1 MHIIFLGLVCAV
13 FFPALILALFAQMKI
28 IIGVESLEIKAFE
41 RSSKLAIEAITNI
54 RTVAGLQCEHTYHD
68 MYMNLL
74 KAPHTMTMNRSHVR
88 GFIFGFSQAM
98 QFFGW
103 GIATFYGGVL
113 VDRDE
118 ITFEDVFKVTH
129 AIIGGAGMVGYSF
142 AFTADFNKAAVA
154 SARVFNL
161 LDRKPLIDTSES
173 AGLRLGLA
181 GAADD
186 SVKGNIKLTN
196 GKFHYPTRPNVTVL
210 NGMSLDIKA
219 GQSVAL
225 VGQSGCGKSTI
236 IQLIQRFYDL
246 HGGSL
251 EVEGQSIESINV
263 PYMRSKIGIVS
274 QEPVLFDR
282 SIADNIKYGDNSR
295 EASMEEVM
303 EAARKANIHS
313 FVTGLPQGYDTRVG
327 GKGSQL
333 SGKEIS
339 YFYKYFFYFHFL
351 ILYYRIW

>member
-1 MHIIFLGLVCAV
+1 MTL
-13 FFPALILALFAQMKI
+13 
-28 IIGVESLEIKAFE
+28 
-41 RSSKLAIEAITNI
+41 
-54 RTVAGLQCEHTYHD
+54 LQ
-68 MYMNLL
+68 
-74 KAPHTMTMNRSHVR
+74 APHTMTMNRSHVR
-88 GFIFGFSQAM
+88 GLIFGFAQAM

-118 ITFEDVFKVTH
+118 ITFEDVFKVTN

-154 SARVFNL
+154 AARVFNL
-161 LDRKPLIDTSES
+161 LDRKPLIDDGEGT
-173 AGLRLGLA
+173 GLRLGLA
-181 GAADD
+181 GDRD
-186 SVKGNIKLTN
+186 ESVTGNIRLT
-196 GKFHYPTRPNVTVL
+196 GGQFHYPTRPNVQVL
-210 NGMSLDIKA
+210 AGMELDIKA

-236 IQLIQRFYDL
+236 IQLIQRFYNL

-251 EVEGQSIESINV
+251 EVEGHNIEQLNV
-263 PYMRSKIGIVS
+263 PFIRSKIGIVS

-282 SIADNIKYGDNSR
+282 SIADNIRYGDNSR
-295 EASMEEVM
+295 EVGMEEVI

-313 FVTGLPQGYDTRVG
+313 FVSGLPKGYETRVG

-333 SGKEIS
+333 SGLP
-339 YFYKYFFYFHFL
+339 YFFSSSSCIVFMINL
-351 ILYYRIW
+351 